1 MSAPLSEVFN
11 AHTPVIVDA
20 KKAFLKKSYIFLDWI
35 EDIGHLRLDIS
46 GAKTS
51 FWALGSPFN
60 LKFDAA
66 FAKKD
71 NY

>member
-20 KKAFLKKSYIFLDWI
+20 KKSLFEEKLYFPWL
-35 EDIGHLRLDIS
+35 DIGRLRLDIS

>member
-1 MSAPLSEVFN
+1 MG
-11 AHTPVIVDA
+11 